1 MRRWSRDLPVYM
13 KMSEVIL
20 VAVSNIFYFHPYLVK
35 WSNLTNIFRMGWNH
49 QLVMFK
55 KIWESFPPVA
65 GKSMFDKIWIVE
77 CDIQHT
83 NKKKDKLA
91 KQKPQNIRSTFCFLQ
106 NLFFFVFKA
115 CLFFFPALDSRVF
128 CFCRPSSESNCR
140 GNSFFFHIQNWAG
153 SRWAMKKTWL
163 VGLYRGWKTTQYV
176 GVKINHL
183 RIPINQPG
191 FNGT

>member
-20 VAVSNIFYFHPYLVK
+20 VAVSNIFYFYPYLVK

-55 KIWESFPPVA
+55 KIWESFPSVA

-91 KQKPQNIRSTFCFLQ
+91 KQKPQNIRSTLFFLQ
-106 NLFFFVFKA
+106 NLFFL
-115 CLFFFPALDSRVF
+115 CLKLVSFFFPRLILVF
-128 CFCRPSSESNCR
+128 FVSADQVPNPTVGEIV
-140 GNSFFFHIQNWAG
+140 FFFT
-153 SRWAMKKTWL
+153 SRIGQDQGEQWKRHGWL
-163 VGLYRGWKTTQYV
+163 GYIGDEKL
-176 GVKINHL
+176 
-183 RIPINQPG
+183 PSM
-191 FNGT
+191 